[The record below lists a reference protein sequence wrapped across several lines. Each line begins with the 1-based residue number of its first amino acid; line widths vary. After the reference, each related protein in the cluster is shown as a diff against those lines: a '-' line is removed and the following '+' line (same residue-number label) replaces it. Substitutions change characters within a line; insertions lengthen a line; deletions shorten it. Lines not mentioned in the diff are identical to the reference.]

1 MSSSPYQLETLMD
14 APTKKPVKS
23 KIEANNSSAQTGKG
37 SKGGETS
44 EESSG
49 NTGVNVL
56 RAA

>member
-1 MSSSPYQLETLMD
+1 MD

-23 KIEANNSSAQTGKG
+23 KIEANNSSSQTGKG

-44 EESSG
+44 EKSSG

-56 RAA
+56 KAA